1 MSDTSKVSQYMLTL
15 SQCLEFRRLGDSP
28 NEDALLDQLDTLW
41 YSMSEEEIQ
50 DVEIQVKNLNHSH
63 NAGVIQW

>member
-1 MSDTSKVSQYMLTL
+1 MYDTNKVYQYWLTL

-41 YSMSEEEIQ
+41 YSMSEEETQ
-50 DVEIQVKNLNHSH
+50 DVGIRVKNLN
-63 NAGVIQW
+63 QTYRE